1 MTPAAWWAPKARRP
15 TMDIER
21 RTALESCAAAIYQVY
36 VEIPKLPRVGTD
48 DLLDATTSN
57 PAESTKAVLR
67 TIELVIRNLGNI
79 LPSIVSFTRQHTFQS
94 ESIAASDVTRLLDIS
109 VDLITP
115 ATEAFSKATKD
126 AMADTRSRDD
136 PIVDLESIQRVFE
149 EQSAQLQK
157 WKVKHREDI
166 VLKLA
171 ENNPAKLAS
180 VADAVENIAKVL
192 GKWHARAGA

>member
-1 MTPAAWWAPKARRP
+1 
-15 TMDIER
+15 MDIER
-21 RTALESCAAAIYQVY
+21 RTALESYAAAIYQVY
-36 VEIPKLPRVGTD
+36 VEIPKLPQVGTD

-79 LPSIVSFTRQHTFQS
+79 LPSIVSFTRQHTVQS

-126 AMADTRSRDD
+126 ATADTRSRDD

>member
-1 MTPAAWWAPKARRP
+1 
-15 TMDIER
+15 
-21 RTALESCAAAIYQVY
+21 
-36 VEIPKLPRVGTD
+36 
-48 DLLDATTSN
+48 
-57 PAESTKAVLR
+57 
-67 TIELVIRNLGNI
+67 
-79 LPSIVSFTRQHTFQS
+79 
-94 ESIAASDVTRLLDIS
+94 VTRLLDIS

-126 AMADTRSRDD
+126 ATADTRSRDD